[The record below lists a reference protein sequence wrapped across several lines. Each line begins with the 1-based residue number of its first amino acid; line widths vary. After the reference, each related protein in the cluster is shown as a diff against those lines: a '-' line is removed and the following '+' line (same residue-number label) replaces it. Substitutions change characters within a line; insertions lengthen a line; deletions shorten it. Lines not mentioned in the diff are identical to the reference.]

1 MFQYGSSDHLCVKS
15 NQFLKPPRRRT
26 QANHFF
32 TPPYRPSTA
41 QLPANRADT
50 RSPTVAKD
58 ENPSLHGFPTI
69 ILLNST
75 MRVAYRGSRTLD
87 SLVAFYTDA
96 SNRWLKVHLRKNR
109 HVPHFGDQNNTE
121 PENGPVSWVRRRSPP
136 ENLFCQETYLTL
148 ATVFVLLRL
157 VHLIFPALV
166 MFVKFTWGR
175 VAQNMRSGSLLEH
188 SVTMYLRE
196 PSMSSNLEEGTMSA
210 TAWAS
215 KSLATVS
222 IGDSSS
228 LRRSFSTSQ

>member
-1 MFQYGSSDHLCVKS
+1 MTCQLFLSAGKTKLFVMSSKLPGSSFLGNTCVKPEAH
-15 NQFLKPPRRRT
+15 LIIV
-26 QANHFF
+26 
-32 TPPYRPSTA
+32 
-41 QLPANRADT
+41 PAAATHLDNCLIVLLRWGSDF
-50 RSPTVAKD
+50 
-58 ENPSLHGFPTI
+58 SLHGFPTI

-87 SLVAFYTDA
+87 SLVAFYTDVTCIEPLA
-96 SNRWLKVHLRKNR
+96 KSSFEKNR

-166 MFVKFTWGR
+166 VFVKFTWGR
-175 VAQNMRSGSLLEH
+175 VSQNMRSGSLLEH

-196 PSMSSNLEEGTMSA
+196 PSMSSNLEEGAMSA

-215 KSLATVS
+215 KSLATFS

-228 LRRSFSTSQ
+228 LR